1 MGKKTLI
8 PFLLLLLTI
17 SGSAQ
22 PSEKV
27 VIATDKQWYYRGETV
42 WFSVNVFN
50 ACSNSLTDISK
61 IVYVELVD
69 TDHKPVYQT
78 KLRLDEAYGH
88 GSFSISENIVSGDY
102 SLIAYT
108 NWMKNF
114 GPSAYSR
121 KSLNVV
127 NPAKPAAMSV
137 SHSGAVTNGE
147 SSAGINLT
155 VDAPKSV
162 VAKRQ
167 AATVKISSA
176 RGARVSASVYRLDAL
191 ETGLDRTIIY
201 QPQDPCGSAMSKVR
215 LSVPEKRGHVIMCRV
230 LDRRTQKPAAGLR
243 GYLSVINS
251 PDELYVAT
259 SGSSGTMRFEVE
271 NLSGKTEIVLQ
282 THQKNDSSYSMEI
295 INPFIEH
302 PASQSNGAKEDVFQ
316 TMVPVIND
324 AMVSAQV
331 QNIFHTR
338 KDSAGYRQ
346 VTSEHDQG
354 PFYGKPDAFYLMSDY
369 VHFSTVEEILREYVT
384 TVAVQRR
391 NGILRP
397 AVNDILSEKP
407 FSEEP
412 LVLVNGVPEFDMQ
425 RFMNM
430 NTDEFYSMAV
440 VARKY
445 IYGHQVFHGIIDVRL
460 TVPLKEFGKNAT
472 VVDYDGVAQPDTF
485 ESPKYKSEE
494 EQADRKPDFRNVLF
508 WSPRIDINENG
519 EGHFTFFTSD
529 LEGEYAVIVQAVS
542 MDGKTAKARSIIQVR

>member
-1 MGKKTLI
+1 MGTKTLI
-8 PFLLLLLTI
+8 SFLLLLWTI
-17 SGSAQ
+17 SGFAQ
-22 PSEKV
+22 PLEKV
-27 VIATDKQWYYRGETV
+27 VISTDKQWYYRGETI

-50 ACSNSLTDISK
+50 ACTDSLSDISK
-61 IVYVELVD
+61 IVYVELLD
-69 TDHKPVYQT
+69 SEHKPVYQS
-78 KLRLDEAYGH
+78 KLRLDEAYAH

-114 GPSAYSR
+114 GAAVYSR

-137 SHSGAVTNGE
+137 SHSGATSNEE
-147 SSAGINLT
+147 SSAGVKLI
-155 VDAPKSV
+155 VEAPKSV

-167 AATVKISSA
+167 AATVKIFAA
-176 RGARVSASVYRLDAL
+176 RGVRVSASVYRLDAL
-191 ETGLDRTIIY
+191 ETGLDRTMIY
-201 QPQDPCGSAMSKVR
+201 EPPDPCGSAISKVR
-215 LSVPEKRGHVIMCRV
+215 LSVPEKRGHVILCRV
-230 LDRRTQKPAAGLR
+230 LDRSTQKPVAGLR

-251 PDELYVAT
+251 PDDLYVAT
-259 SGSSGTMRFEVE
+259 ADSSGTMRFDVE
-271 NLSGKTEIVLQ
+271 NLLGKTEIVLQ
-282 THQKNDSSYSMEI
+282 THQNNNSSYSMEI

-302 PASQSNGAKEDVFQ
+302 PASQPGDAKEDVFQ
-316 TMVPVIND
+316 SMVPVIND
-324 AMVSAQV
+324 AMMSAQV
-331 QNIFHTR
+331 QDIFHAR
-338 KDSAGYRQ
+338 KDSAGSTE
-346 VTSEHDQG
+346 VTSEHTRG
-354 PFYGKPDAFYLMSDY
+354 PFYGKPDAFHLISDY

-407 FSEEP
+407 FSEQP
-412 LVLVNGVPEFDMQ
+412 LVLVNGVPEFDME

-430 NTDEFYSMAV
+430 NTDEFYSIAV

-445 IYGHQVFHGIIDVRL
+445 IYGHQVFYGIIDVRL

-485 ESPKYKSEE
+485 ISPKYMSEE
-494 EQADRKPDFRNVLF
+494 EQDDRKPDFRNVLF
-508 WSPRIDINENG
+508 WSPRININENG
-519 EGHFTFFTSD
+519 EGAFTFFTSD
-529 LEGEYAVIVQAVS
+529 LEGEYAVVVQAVS